1 MAGFWTGLVHGTL
14 LCGATLAAMS
24 LAFPRAAP
32 ELADDLRGAQP
43 AGSDAA
49 VFAEAGVGGD
59 VAEAPPTADHGSPAG
74 HEDAT
79 DGRIAAKSD
88 ATADDDRVSEDGA
101 VPDSNTAA
109 DGDMPA
115 LDSTQAAA
123 RVPAPEPAAQT
134 PIAAL
139 PDPVGSEYLRG
150 VDLPP
155 VAPADSSAPT
165 PLPPPRSGADVGGI
179 ESLPAPSAP
188 PGERP
193 AETAPPHSP
202 ALLSADPAE
211 PASVAAQPRAGAAAP
226 VPGRLIAPDPDQ
238 LLDRSIAAAAQDAAE
253 PAEPAPSVAAM
264 EPTASPETGD
274 AAETARGIA
283 DIDAA
288 AEPDTGGDDDDDAPP
303 SALPAAGNAPPASR
317 APRPAPDLSLPDPLS
332 APGAVPV
339 SPNRRPT
346 P

>member
-32 ELADDLRGAQP
+32 ELADDLRSAQP

-59 VAEAPPTADHGSPAG
+59 AAEAPPAADHDSPTG

-79 DGRIAAKSD
+79 DGRIAADSD

-115 LDSTQAAA
+115 QASTEAAA
-123 RVPAPEPAAQT
+123 RVPAPDATAQT

-139 PDPVGSEYLRG
+139 PDPVGSEFLRG

-165 PLPPPRSGADVGGI
+165 PLPPPRSGEDVGGI

-202 ALLSADPAE
+202 ALLTADPAE
-211 PASVAAQPRAGAAAP
+211 PASVAAQPRAGTAAP

-253 PAEPAPSVAAM
+253 PAEPAPSVAAV
-264 EPTASPETGD
+264 EPTAPPETGD
-274 AAETARGIA
+274 AAETARGN
-283 DIDAA
+283 
-288 AEPDTGGDDDDDAPP
+288 DDDASP
-303 SALPAAGNAPPASR
+303 SALPAAGNPPPASR